1 MPGIIEQLA
10 EKAKE
15 FERKTGAPPLSKFLE
30 TIDKLPD
37 ERRLK
42 LIKELLVAA
51 ERVSRTA
58 PELDQIVSLIREIN
72 SMPIE
77 KLKKMGEA
85 LKQANRLV
93 THAPDLEKVVT
104 LVNLIADTP
113 TDKLEKLEKVLKQ
126 ANKLV
131 AHAPN
136 ELLEFLFSL
145 KEE

>member
-1 MPGIIEQLA
+1 MVTGRGKGLIAQIEDKL
-10 EKAKE
+10 
-15 FERKTGAPPLSKFLE
+15 GLPSLSKVTETLQKFPDMPRLRLIKSTLE
-30 TIDKLPD
+30 TC
-37 ERRLK
+37 ERL
-42 LIKELLVAA
+42 
-51 ERVSRTA
+51 SRTA

-104 LVNLIADTP
+104 LINLIADTP
-113 TDKLEKLEKVLKQ
+113 TEKMEKLLQILKQ

-131 AHAPN
+131 THAPN
-136 ELLEFLFSL
+136 ELLEFLSSL
-145 KEE
+145 KEA